1 MDKNYG
7 EESRTP
13 KKRFSLTIMGEADYD
28 ASDEN
33 GNTTFEAFYNLYK
46 SQIEQALNS
55 INPDVKETYTFT
67 VKSSLS
73 NFRLYDDIGQVQE
86 S

>member
-33 GNTTFEAFYNLYK
+33 GNKTF
-46 SQIEQALNS
+46 
-55 INPDVKETYTFT
+55 
-67 VKSSLS
+67 
-73 NFRLYDDIGQVQE
+73 
-86 S
+86 